1 MPASDSDELGPKSKP
16 KSLTDEA
23 WQVFCAAANG
33 DADMLQQLISRDPKL
48 ANSQVWYESPLHFAV
63 RAGHAEIV
71 RTLLDAG
78 CNPAFSNF
86 TYSSWQSLLPIA
98 KDRGFDE
105 IHAMLTAE
113 MEQRFDYRPGYQPLW
128 EAIVADDSDT
138 VAKLIAADPKCV
150 TSGDEHGN
158 RAIHW
163 AVLSR
168 QISMIQLLLDS
179 GADINA
185 KRADHQS
192 PLHISIF
199 GDYWFGKKNQRA
211 DTSAKAVTQF
221 LLKNGANY
229 EFSVAVAVGDLD
241 QVKAKLAKDPSLA
254 KKLNKSRRSPL
265 YLAARNGHIEIVELL
280 LDSGADP
287 NLPEECASRGRA
299 LFEASCR
306 EDIPMIKLLIARG
319 ADADAY
325 VDSCGNCLSNV
336 SNPEVIA
343 LLKAHGALPGEWEL
357 DTPEKITAALRDDES
372 FQPERDLWSGVLGQI
387 MKHDQVELLEQF
399 VERFGD
405 ETIRSMNP
413 TNGWRIPKSEKM
425 LVALLKHGLDINSR
439 DWYGRSFLHH
449 VAGEAPDR
457 AIWLLAHGVEIN
469 SIDKQSGATALGI
482 AAWAGNLA
490 MVDVLLQHGAD
501 PSLPH
506 DSKWAQPISF
516 AMKQGHDEVVKR
528 LVESE

>member
-1 MPASDSDELGPKSKP
+1 
-16 KSLTDEA
+16 
-23 WQVFCAAANG
+23 
-33 DADMLQQLISRDPKL
+33 
-48 ANSQVWYESPLHFAV
+48 
-63 RAGHAEIV
+63 
-71 RTLLDAG
+71 
-78 CNPAFSNF
+78 
-86 TYSSWQSLLPIA
+86 
-98 KDRGFDE
+98 
-105 IHAMLTAE
+105 
-113 MEQRFDYRPGYQPLW
+113 
-128 EAIVADDSDT
+128 
-138 VAKLIAADPKCV
+138 
-150 TSGDEHGN
+150 
-158 RAIHW
+158 
-163 AVLSR
+163 
-168 QISMIQLLLDS
+168 
-179 GADINA
+179 
-185 KRADHQS
+185 
-192 PLHISIF
+192 
-199 GDYWFGKKNQRA
+199 
-211 DTSAKAVTQF
+211 
-221 LLKNGANY
+221 
-229 EFSVAVAVGDLD
+229 
-241 QVKAKLAKDPSLA
+241 
-254 KKLNKSRRSPL
+254 
-265 YLAARNGHIEIVELL
+265 
-280 LDSGADP
+280 
-287 NLPEECASRGRA
+287 